1 MIPFSRK
8 FGKTWRAFQ
17 HVGGKKLVCIA
28 IGRSR
33 KLGPGEHE
41 LKCMGP
47 RASGSLFLRSSAPLF
62 PSARTL
68 FVPLSRASLRSL
80 FLVKPTD
87 KGLGFGIYLPRRVD
101 TAVAF
106 YKVSRADRRESCTRS
121 WTGTAIPRALPIIF
135 FHLKLNFV
143 LQFLITRRISGSGAD
158 YYYYYY
164 YYYCYYYYHYYYFF
178 YSAQL

>member
-1 MIPFSRK
+1 MNGNLWSLFQENSE
-8 FGKTWRAFQ
+8 KTFQ
-17 HVGGKKLVCIA
+17 RVGRKKLVCIA
-28 IGRSR
+28 IGWSHSWAQANASWNVWAQEH
-33 KLGPGEHE
+33 LGHFFFA
-41 LKCMGP
+41 P
-47 RASGSLFLRSSAPLF
+47 RPPF

-143 LQFLITRRISGSGAD
+143 LQFLITRRVSGSSAD
-158 YYYYYY
+158 YYYY
-164 YYYCYYYYHYYYFF
+164 FS